1 MKKNFLLLSVLLLS
15 LLTVTSCSD
24 SKMNDL
30 LDQIPED
37 VDIVFVGNVKTVL
50 ESAGGSIKDG
60 KIELPSFITNEMSA
74 SAEEKFDEVNDI
86 LKKSGL
92 DPEAIAVFGNFYY
105 SVPVFHF

>member
-37 VDIVFVGNVKTVL
+37 AYISYK
-50 ESAGGSIKDG
+50 A
-60 KIELPSFITNEMSA
+60 
-74 SAEEKFDEVNDI
+74 
-86 LKKSGL
+86 
-92 DPEAIAVFGNFYY
+92 
-105 SVPVFHF
+105 